1 MWCRKLFTSKFQTNE
16 LLKALTHGIAVYET
30 IRTYNRKPFAVL
42 EHYKRLKK
50 SLSYL
55 KIDPPEFSEFEELI
69 LNSISD
75 NSSSTAFVDQRIR
88 IIYAYDGRL
97 VNYVS
102 LENIDETE
110 VEYVKI
116 DITHVRR
123 ADPSSIPPDLKS
135 LGRPDI
141 YLARLTK
148 GDNYDVIMLGSKG
161 QVCEGTFSNLF
172 LIKDGRIVTPSI
184 ESGILDGITRM
195 YAIKFFK
202 EIGWQVEERFVEL
215 KELYESDE
223 VFLTHTSRGIV
234 PINRIGKIEK
244 KSTDLSRKFSARF
257 EEYVKCLL

>member
-1 MWCRKLFTSKFQTNE
+1 MFISKFQTNE
-16 LLKALTHGIAVYET
+16 LIKTLTHGIAVYET
-30 IRTYNRKPFAVL
+30 IRTYNGKPFAML

-55 KIDPPEFSEFEELI
+55 AIDPPKFSEFEELI
-69 LNSISD
+69 LESISHTLS
-75 NSSSTAFVDQRIR
+75 NKAYIDQRIR
-88 IIYAYDGRL
+88 IIYAYDGKL
-97 VNYVS
+97 ISYVS
-102 LENIDETE
+102 LEDLENIGEREAD
-110 VEYVKI
+110 YVKI
-116 DITHVRR
+116 DITHIRR
-123 ADPSSIPPDLKS
+123 ADPSSMPPDLKS

-148 GDNYDVIMLGSKG
+148 GDNYDVIMLGSRG

-172 LIKDGRIVTPSI
+172 LIKDRKIVTPSI

-223 VFLTHTSRGIV
+223 AFLTHTSRGIV
-234 PINRIGKIEK
+234 PVNSIGKIEK
-244 KSTDLSRKFSARF
+244 KSAELSREFSVRF
-257 EEYVKCLL
+257 EEYIKCLL

>member
-1 MWCRKLFTSKFQTNE
+1 MWCQKLFISKFQTND
-16 LLKALTHGIAVYET
+16 LLKVLTHGIAVYET
-30 IRTYNRKPFAVL
+30 IRTYGGRPFAVV
-42 EHYKRLKK
+42 EHYKRLQK

-69 LNSISD
+69 LDSISH
-75 NSSSTAFVDQRIR
+75 SLSGTAFVDQRIR
-88 IIYAYDGRL
+88 IIYAYDGKL
-97 VNYVS
+97 VSYVS
-102 LENIDETE
+102 LENIDEAD
-110 VEYVKI
+110 VDYVKV

-172 LIKDGRIVTPSI
+172 LIRDGKIVTPSI

-223 VFLTHTSRGIV
+223 AFLTHTSRGIV
-234 PINRIGKIEK
+234 PIHSVGNIPK
-244 KSTDLSRKFSARF
+244 KSTNFGREFSRKF